1 MQNTAARSFQQ
12 VHSNVADQVE
22 SAEKSPE
29 ADVSSES
36 IQPEAVQDVQAWSEG
51 FVKPDGTRIELFIP
65 ADRGSVELLRR
76 V

>member
-1 MQNTAARSFQQ
+1 MQNTAARFFQQ

-36 IQPEAVQDVQAWSEG
+36 IQSEAVQEVQAWSEG
-51 FVKPDGTRIELFIP
+51 FVRPDGTRIELFIP